1 MAKFLDEVGAQY
13 LVSKIESMIPDV
25 AGVYK
30 YKGSK
35 DTYAE
40 VAAITEKNVGD
51 VWNILQ
57 ADNANGIKA
66 GDNVAWTGT
75 EWDNLG
81 GSFDLS
87 MLDDVPTTAITNEEI
102 DAMFTSSTN
111 GGD

>member
-1 MAKFLDEVGAQY
+1 MAKFLDEAGAQY
-13 LVSKIESMIPDV
+13 LVTKIEGMIPD
-25 AGVYK
+25 ATGIYK

-40 VAAITEKNVGD
+40 VVAITEKEVGD

-57 ADNANGIKA
+57 ADATNGIKA

-81 GSFDLS
+81 GSFDIS
-87 MLDDVPTTAITNEEI
+87 ALDDVPTTAITNDEI
-102 DAMFTSSTN
+102 DAMFST
-111 GGD
+111 GT